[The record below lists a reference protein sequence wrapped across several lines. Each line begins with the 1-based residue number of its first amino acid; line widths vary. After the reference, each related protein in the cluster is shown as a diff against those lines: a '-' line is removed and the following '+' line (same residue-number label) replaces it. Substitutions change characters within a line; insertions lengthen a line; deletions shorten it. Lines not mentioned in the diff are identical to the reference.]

1 MTKKEAKKR
10 IEQLK
15 KVINYHRYLYHV
27 LNKQEIS
34 EAALDS
40 LKHELYLLEQKYPE
54 FITKDS
60 PTQRVEGKA
69 LDKFEKVRHKT
80 RMLSLEDVFSLEEFS
95 EWEER
100 IKKVYPKGK
109 YEYFSELKI
118 DGFAISLIYKNGILT
133 TAATRGDGLIGEDV
147 TNNVKTIESVPL
159 KIEVFEEVLN
169 VDDRDQRDLLH
180 KAISFI
186 EKSEF
191 EVRGEIY
198 MTKKVFEEINK
209 ERIKNGEEPYSNP
222 RNTAA
227 GSIRQ
232 LDPKLAASR
241 KLEFLA
247 YAIPTDFGQKTHKD
261 EHDVLRL
268 LGFKTDKYA
277 KVCKDEKEVED
288 FWNYV
293 LKIRNSLAYQ
303 IDGVVVT
310 VNDNE
315 TFKKLGVV
323 GKAPRGSIAFKFP
336 AEEATTIVEDI
347 VVQVGR
353 TGAITPVAYLRPVSI
368 GGATISRA
376 TLHNEDEIRRLGLK
390 IGDTVIVQR
399 SGDVI
404 PKITKVLKGLRTGKE
419 KNFVMPKKCPV
430 CGTALVKKEGEAILR
445 CPNKFCKAKNKEFLY
460 HFASKQAFNIV
471 GLGERI
477 LDQLYEKELISD
489 VADIFSLKEGDLLPL
504 EGFAEKSAKNLIEA
518 IQKSKK
524 IPLHRF
530 IYSLGIMHVG
540 EETSRM
546 LAEYISK
553 KHKIKRPIDLLNAF
567 KKETKESLLE
577 LHDIGE
583 VVAESIVQFFKDEY
597 NIKLLKKLDDAGI
610 IIESPRYSGKE
621 LRLKGKKFVLTGE
634 LESFTRDEAKDK
646 IRELGGEVSSSVSKN
661 TDFVV
666 VGKNPGSKYDK
677 AKKLGIKILNEKEF
691 LKILG
696 I

>member
-1 MTKKEAKKR
+1 MTKKEVKQR

-15 KVINYHRYLYHV
+15 KLINYHRYLYHV
-27 LNKQEIS
+27 LNKQKIS
-34 EAALDS
+34 EAVLDS
-40 LKHELYLLEQKYPE
+40 LKHELYLLEQQYPE

-69 LDKFEKVRHKT
+69 LDKFEKVKHKT
-80 RMLSLEDVFSLEEFS
+80 RMLSLEDVFSLEEFRD
-95 EWEER
+95 WEAR

-118 DGFAISLIYKNGILT
+118 DGFAISLIYKNGVLE
-133 TAATRGDGLIGEDV
+133 TAATRGDGVIGEDV

-159 KIEVFEEVLN
+159 KLELFE
-169 VDDRDQRDLLH
+169 DL
-180 KAISFI
+180 I
-186 EKSEF
+186 EKSDKNLLQLSKKVFDFLSKREF

-209 ERIKNGEEPYSNP
+209 ERIEKGEPPYSNP

-232 LDPKLAASR
+232 LDPKLTASR

-247 YAIPTDFGQKTHKD
+247 YAIPTDFGQTTHEE
-261 EHDVLRL
+261 EHKILRV

-277 KVCKDEKEVED
+277 KVCKDETEVEE
-288 FWNYV
+288 FWKYV
-293 LKIRNSLAYQ
+293 LKIREKLPYQ
-303 IDGVVVT
+303 IDGVVVN
-310 VNDNE
+310 VNDNH

-323 GKAPRGSIAFKFP
+323 GKAPRGAIAFKFP

-353 TGAITPVAYLRPVSI
+353 TGAITPVAYLKPVSI

-376 TLHNEDEIRRLGLK
+376 SLHNEDEIRRLGLK

-399 SGDVI
+399 AGDVI
-404 PKITKVLKGLRTGKE
+404 PKVVKVFPELRTGKE
-419 KNFVMPKKCPV
+419 KDFKMPKRCPV
-430 CGTALVKKEGEAILR
+430 CGAELIKKPGEAILR
-445 CPNKFCKAKNKEFLY
+445 CPNKFCKAKNKEALY
-460 HFASKQAFNIV
+460 HFVSKPAFNIV
-471 GLGERI
+471 GLGEKI
-477 LDQLYEKELISD
+477 LDQLYEKELIVD

-530 IYSLGIMHVG
+530 IYALGIMHVG
-540 EETSRM
+540 EETSFL
-546 LAEYISK
+546 LADYISK
-553 KHKIKRPIDLLNAF
+553 KRKIKNPIDLLEAF
-567 KKETKESLLE
+567 SKETKESLME
-577 LHDIGE
+577 LHDIGD
-583 VVAESIVQFFKDEY
+583 VVAESIVDFFKDSY
-597 NIKLLKKLDDAGI
+597 NIKLLKKLNDAGI
-610 IIESPRYSGKE
+610 IIESPNISGGE
-621 LRLKGKKFVLTGE
+621 LKLKGKKFVLTGE
-634 LESFTRDEAKDK
+634 LESFTRDEAKEK
-646 IRELGGEVSSSVSKN
+646 IRELGGEVSSSVSKK

-666 VGKNPGSKYDK
+666 VGKNRG
-677 AKKLGIKILNEKEF
+677 
-691 LKILG
+691 
-696 I
+696 